1 MLCLLFQ
8 DHIIFMSCLSSGV
21 LLFQN
26 HFQSCNVFHAMV
38 FFRLNVE
45 NVARDM
51 SSEEGWR
58 RRNSPL
64 PSPKP
69 ERLLRPG
76 RSPKA
81 LSEVNLKR

>member
-1 MLCLLFQ
+1 
-8 DHIIFMSCLSSGV
+8 MSCLSSGV
-21 LLFQN
+21 LLFHD
-26 HFQSCNVFHAMV
+26 HFQSCNVFMNG

-69 ERLLRPG
+69 ERLLRPVG
-76 RSPKA
+76 SPYA
-81 LSEVNLKR
+81 LSEVNLER